1 MSFGVT
7 KTTNGIKSIP
17 LGSKITKTLPIKS
30 ASVMGGPTNAT
41 ENKDVLGNLMY
52 AGIKSH
58 ALDQN
63 IMSNNLSVR
72 GVLPCQPA
80 YNSIRVL
87 RTPPVKIRT
96 VIRYRLVLHETN
108 VLADC
113 LGYQFSRL
121 YLFHGPTMRKKKN
134 NYYISFYQDNETV

>member
-7 KTTNGIKSIP
+7 KNTNGIQSIP

-87 RTPPVKIRT
+87 RTPPVKNTNSYQVQTGFARDQRVGGLSGLPVLKSLPISRT
-96 VIRYRLVLHETN
+96 
-108 VLADC
+108 
-113 LGYQFSRL
+113 
-121 YLFHGPTMRKKKN
+121 
-134 NYYISFYQDNETV
+134 NYA

>member
-7 KTTNGIKSIP
+7 KNTNGIQSIP

-80 YNSIRVL
+80 NNSIRVL
-87 RTPPVKIRT
+87 RTPPVKNTNSYQVQTGFARDQRVGGLSGLPVLKTLPISRT
-96 VIRYRLVLHETN
+96 
-108 VLADC
+108 
-113 LGYQFSRL
+113 
-121 YLFHGPTMRKKKN
+121 
-134 NYYISFYQDNETV
+134 NYA

>member
-7 KTTNGIKSIP
+7 KNTNGIQSIP
-17 LGSKITKTLPIKS
+17 LGSKITKTLPVKS
-30 ASVMGGPTNAT
+30 ASVMGGPSNAT

-52 AGIKSH
+52 GGIKSH

-72 GVLPCQPA
+72 GVLPCEPA

-87 RTPPVKIRT
+87 RAPPV
-96 VIRYRLVLHETN
+96 VNTN
-108 VLADC
+108 
-113 LGYQFSRL
+113 GYQVQTGFARDQRVGGMSQFPVL
-121 YLFHGPTMRKKKN
+121 KTLPTPRS
-134 NYYISFYQDNETV
+134 NYT